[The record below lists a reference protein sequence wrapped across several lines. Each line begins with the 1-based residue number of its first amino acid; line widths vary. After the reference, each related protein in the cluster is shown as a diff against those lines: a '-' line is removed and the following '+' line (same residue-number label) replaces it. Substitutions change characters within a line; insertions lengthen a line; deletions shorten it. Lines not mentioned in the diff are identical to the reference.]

1 MTDIRV
7 GIVGC
12 GDRGR
17 GHMRVLQTFDDVE
30 LAAVCDPFAASRDQA
45 GAEFEIARRYKTV
58 EAMLDAED
66 LDAAIVATPAHL
78 NAPSALSCLARGI
91 DTLLEKP
98 PGLSLD
104 ETHAL
109 KETAA
114 QSGARG
120 MVGWNR
126 RFDPYVSRV
135 RREVG
140 TRGPIYQLVGQFHK
154 SMSSIIASGR
164 FPEQVMDNFLFETP
178 IHSIDLVRHLAAAS
192 VAEVHS
198 YVRRVS
204 AYKDVHAALVIFE
217 NGCVAQI
224 SANCTTDARLERYE
238 IHGRG
243 ISAYLEGIRGGE
255 FVCDGERRPVEPEGP
270 DSTHAQARY
279 FVNCVKE
286 SRPIAAPAADLDEA
300 VATMEL
306 AVVIMDGLRET

>member
-58 EAMLDAED
+58 EAMLDAEE

-109 KETAA
+109 KEAAA

-126 RFDPYVSRV
+126 RFDPHVNRV

-164 FPEQVMDNFLFETP
+164 FPEQMMDNFLFETP

-255 FVCDGERRPVEPEGP
+255 FVCDGERRAVAPEGP

-306 AVVIMDGLRET
+306 AVAIMDGLRET

>member
-30 LAAVCDPFAASRDQA
+30 LAAICDPFAASRDQA
-45 GAEFEIARRYKTV
+45 GAEFEIARRYRTV
-58 EAMLDAED
+58 EAMLDAEE
-66 LDAAIVATPAHL
+66 LDATIVATPAHL

-109 KETAA
+109 KEAAA

-126 RFDPYVSRV
+126 RFDPHVSRV

-306 AVVIMDGLRET
+306 AVAIMDGLRET